1 MINDSN
7 YSTLFALVSAA
18 VNGKCNSLPEE
29 KDWAAAIALAAKHGV
44 GALTW
49 DGLMALYKLGH
60 VADAQLPA
68 SKLKLRWIGL
78 VQRAER
84 NYKLQQHALEAL
96 DGVLGRQQ
104 IKMLVF
110 KGMALSL
117 YFPTPNHRECCDV
130 DVYAFYGKQKQLE
143 FIFTRNGGEEGD
155 ENAKHSTV
163 NYNNVHFELHRSF
176 VYRCGERRMKR
187 MNEELE
193 ALLNDS
199 TQLMDYHNIYKPSLS
214 FDELFV
220 LIHAA
225 NHYKTEGLALRHIID
240 WALVLRAIGYRWN
253 EVKLHEYGLLRFAR
267 ILNRI
272 AREHLGFDIPEEL
285 CRCDDATYNRVLHDI
300 LYPQY
305 EAEHN
310 MSKGNLLI
318 RKYKRFTSRKWV
330 YPLVGDN
337 FWRAALSSVV
347 AHLLDPV
354 SILRGNK

>member
-18 VNGKCNSLPEE
+18 VNKKNNSLPEE

-49 DGLMALYKLGH
+49 DGLMALYKLGY
-60 VADAQLPA
+60 VSEGQLPA

-84 NYKLQQHALEAL
+84 NYKLQQHALEIL

-104 IKMLVF
+104 LKMLVF
-110 KGMALSL
+110 KGMGLSL
-117 YFPTPNHRECCDV
+117 YYPVFNHRECCDV
-130 DVYAFYGKQKQLE
+130 DVYAFDDKHKELE
-143 FIFTRNGGEEGD
+143 LSLIQDGGEEGD
-155 ENAKHSTV
+155 ENAKHSTID
-163 NYNNVHFELHRSF
+163 YKNVHFELHRSF
-176 VYRCGERRMKR
+176 VYRCGSRKIKH
-187 MNEELE
+187 MNKELE
-193 ALLNDS
+193 ALIDDS
-199 TQLMDYHNIYKPSLS
+199 TQLMDYHNIYKPSSS

-240 WALVLRAIGYRWN
+240 WALVLRAIDYKWN

-285 CRCDDATYNRVLHDI
+285 CQCDDTTYNRVLHDI

-337 FWRAALSSVV
+337 FWHAALSSAV

-354 SILRGNK
+354 SIFRGNK

>member
-1 MINDSN
+1 MDSN
-7 YSTLFALVSAA
+7 YNALFALVGAA
-18 VNGKCNSLPEE
+18 VNGTYNGLPNTM
-29 KDWAAAIALAAKHGV
+29 DWEAVVVLAAKHGV
-44 GALTW
+44 GALAW
-49 DGLMALYKLGH
+49 DGLMALHKNGYVSDG
-60 VADAQLPA
+60 QLPT
-68 SKLKLRWIGL
+68 SNQKLRWIGL

-84 NYKLQQHALEAL
+84 NYKLQQHALDAL
-96 DGVLGRQQ
+96 DGVLGIQQ
-104 IKMLVF
+104 IKLLVF

-117 YFPTPNHRECCDV
+117 YYPTPNHRECCDV
-130 DVYAFYGKQKQLE
+130 DSYAFGKKQTELE
-143 FIFTRNGGEEGD
+143 SVVLGNGGIAGD
-155 ENAKHSTV
+155 KDNKHST
-163 NYNNVHFELHRSF
+163 YDFRNVHFELHSSL
-176 VYRCGERRMKR
+176 VYRCGSRKIKR
-187 MNEELE
+187 MNNELE
-193 ALLNDS
+193 TLLDDS
-199 TQLMDYHNIYKPSLS
+199 SQLMDYSNIYKPSLS

-225 NHYKTEGLALRHIID
+225 NHYKTEGLAMRHIID
-240 WALVLRAIGYRWN
+240 WALVLRAIDYKWN

-272 AREHLGFDIPEEL
+272 AREHLGFDIPEEM
-285 CRCDDATYNRVLHDI
+285 CQCDDATYNRVLQDI

-310 MSKGNLLI
+310 ISKGNLLI

-354 SILRGNK
+354 SIFRGNK

>member
-1 MINDSN
+1 MDSN
-7 YSTLFALVSAA
+7 YSALFALVGAA
-18 VNGKCNSLPEE
+18 VNGKCNSLPETM
-29 KDWAAAIALAAKHGV
+29 DWEAVVVLAAKHGV
-44 GALTW
+44 GALAW
-49 DGLMALYKLGH
+49 DGLMALHKQGH

-96 DGVLGRQQ
+96 DGVLERQQ
-104 IKMLVF
+104 IKLLVF

-117 YFPTPNHRECCDV
+117 YYPTPHHRECCDV
-130 DVYAFYGKQKQLE
+130 DSYAFDKKQTELE
-143 FIFTRNGGEEGD
+143 HAVLGDGGEVD
-155 ENAKHSTV
+155 HSDAKHAAV
-163 NYNNVHFELHRSF
+163 IYQGACFELHDSF
-176 VYRCGERRMKR
+176 LWAFASRKIKR

-193 ALLNDS
+193 ALLDDS
-199 TQLMDYHNIYKPSLS
+199 TQLMGYRNIYKPSSS

-240 WALVLRAIGYRWN
+240 WALVLRAIDYKWN

-285 CRCDDATYNRVLHDI
+285 CQCDDTTYNRVLHDI

-337 FWRAALSSVV
+337 FWHAALSSAV

-354 SILRGNK
+354 SIFRGNK